1 MTHTE
6 ISEKSAI
13 RLQEIEKLSLFDKAK
28 TCLDATF
35 SDLAKPRDLISKL
48 KQESSSE
55 VYYFAE
61 STTSSATDPIKKV
74 EAQIKNGF
82 TTGGVAFDINKI
94 PIWSD
99 FRSETRNIRYK
110 AHSWLMIDSLLVA
123 DQIVGHEDY
132 FNKALV
138 IADDWIMRFVI
149 DGESDE
155 FAWYDMA
162 VGQRGTKLA
171 YLLRRLIELNAPEEQ
186 IFRFIIAAD
195 IHICEL
201 IQEDRIAT
209 HSNHGLFQMAGLIAL
224 VKSLTWI
231 RKSSESFSFA
241 ESILEKMFSQHFAE
255 DGLHLEHSP
264 DYHLYMIN
272 HLKSFSKS
280 NWLES
285 ESLNNM
291 ISKVEEAAH
300 WMGNPEKN
308 TIAIGDTANNTKV
321 TRRWGEGN
329 DTIPIG
335 LKTFEK
341 GGLVI
346 ENVETESS
354 MSQLVFSAQFHS
366 RQHKHADDL
375 NILYH
380 LEGKP
385 LLVDSGTYTYQYDLP
400 ERIYCE
406 STKAHN
412 CVEID
417 HLNTS
422 RFRKDSYG
430 SALEFSQKIGS
441 ISIHSANVLHKR
453 LISSFIPNNKIR
465 NENGIECSI
474 SHRRII
480 IHFPN
485 RFLAIIDSLES
496 ENEHEYTQWNHFN
509 PNLDVIEGTLDK
521 LEVIDSRSNI
531 IATISSSDTSGKALK
546 YIIAKGQTQPHL
558 QGWQSHNGRELIPN
572 VALGFKFDNK
582 SECVATVFDFTN
594 GPTGRPYIRKGS
606 SGNYIRFALTQNR
619 SKVDIKIRRTSVSN
633 AKLECVIDGESF
645 EVDSEI
651 YEG

>member
-6 ISEKSAI
+6 ISEKSSI
-13 RLQEIEKLSLFDKAK
+13 RLQEIKQLSLFQKAK
-28 TCLDATF
+28 SCLKD
-35 SDLAKPRDLISKL
+35 DLGDFANSQELISKV
-48 KQESSSE
+48 KKECTSD

-82 TTGGVAFDINKI
+82 TTGGVSFDINKI
-94 PIWSD
+94 PIWGD
-99 FRSETRNIRYK
+99 FLSETRNIRYK

-123 DQIVGHEDY
+123 DQIVEHEDY

-138 IADDWIMRFVI
+138 IADDWITKFVI
-149 DGESDE
+149 DGDSDE

-224 VKSLTWI
+224 VKSLAWI
-231 RKSSESFSFA
+231 RDSDEAFHIA
-241 ESILEKMFSQHFAE
+241 ESILEKMLSQHFAD
-255 DGLHLEHSP
+255 DGLHLEHSS

-285 ESLNNM
+285 ESLNKM
-291 ISKVEEAAH
+291 IARVEEAAQ

-308 TIAIGDTANNTKV
+308 SIAIGDTANNTKV
-321 TRRWGEGN
+321 TRRWGDGN
-329 DTIPIG
+329 ESIPIG
-335 LKTFEK
+335 LKTFSE

-346 ENVETESS
+346 ENVQSENCI
-354 MSQLVFSAQFHS
+354 SQMVFSAQFHS
-366 RQHKHADDL
+366 RQHKHADDM
-375 NILYH
+375 NVLYH
-380 LEGKP
+380 LNNNP
-385 LLVDSGTYTYQYDLP
+385 LLVDSGTFTYQYDQP

-406 STKAHN
+406 STRAHN

-417 HLNTS
+417 SLNTS
-422 RFRKDSYG
+422 RFRKDIFG
-430 SALEFSQKIGS
+430 SALEFSEKVGKL
-441 ISIHSANVLHKR
+441 SIHSASVSHSR

-465 NENGIECSI
+465 NENGVECTI

-480 IHFPN
+480 IHYPD
-485 RFLAIIDSLES
+485 RFLAVIDSLDS
-496 ENEHEYTQWNHFN
+496 DGEHNYTQWNHFSPELN
-509 PNLDVIEGTLDK
+509 IIEGTVGKIEVLDADSK
-521 LEVIDSRSNI
+521 LVTTVS
-531 IATISSSDTSGKALK
+531 TSDTEGRALQ
-546 YIIAKGQTQPHL
+546 YTLCKGQTQPHL
-558 QGWQSHNGRELIPN
+558 QGWQSYNGRELIPN
-572 VALGFKFDNK
+572 FALGFKFDKK
-582 SECVATVFDFTN
+582 SECIATVFDFTK
-594 GPTGRPYIRKGS
+594 GSTGKPYVRKGS

-619 SKVDIKIRRTSVSN
+619 SKVDLKIRRVSN
-633 AKLECVIDGESF
+633 GSFKLDCVIDGETF
-645 EVDSEI
+645 EVNVSNL
-651 YEG
+651 EG